1 MKIMVCASIGYG
13 GINKIRELYYNLVK
27 AGFEVLNHID
37 EKHMDYSKVKDFR
50 EQKELAKKIVEH
62 DLNYL
67 KKADTVIA
75 ISDGIPSFGT
85 GIEIYVAKKSGKN
98 VVLFSPDELPT
109 PWPVS
114 FSDFVATNE
123 DELFDY
129 LHKVKA
135 KLK

>member
-13 GINKIRELYYNLVK
+13 GINKIRELYSKLSK

-37 EKHMDYSKVKDFR
+37 EKQMDYSNVKDFR

-67 KKADTVIA
+67 EKADAVIV

-85 GIEIYVAKKSGKN
+85 GIEMYVAKKSGKK
-98 VVLFSPDELPT
+98 VILFSPNELPT
-109 PWPVS
+109 PWPVN
-114 FSDFVATNE
+114 FSDFVVTNE
-123 DELFDY
+123 NELFDF
-129 LHKVKA
+129 LHSA
-135 KLK
+135 EA